1 MLLTEKHQ
9 EEAIFRVKGFSR
21 CCFFSGSQK
30 TSHQQ
35 QLVLLKT
42 KTTLAFEIQFWSF
55 NEDNELKI
63 DSKLCL
69 EAANKSEQPVVMKCR
84 GGGTQDWHYDK
95 VCIIS

>member
-1 MLLTEKHQ
+1 MLLLL
-9 EEAIFRVKGFSR
+9 RFSKDQ
-21 CCFFSGSQK
+21 SP
-30 TSHQQ
+30 TI
-35 QLVLLKT
+35 VLLKT

-55 NEDNELKI
+55 NEDSELKI